1 MSASHIA
8 EGAALQPA
16 ALAELATNFERRL
29 SNIGAQL
36 DPSWSTH
43 LGRKWPVL
51 QCMNDAALSNA
62 TLRLLLLHE
71 CASVPEAARLSTPEG
86 YVTLLPRDALHQAL
100 AALALACRPGVLR
113 CCIDR
118 DARTALAGSLG
129 GFFEPLLALSALGAP
144 VSAEAAAWSPL
155 HWTCRG
161 CVDWMAMLR
170 PEDDLLRRLVCLSL
184 PAGLLGMH
192 RRAAG
197 ARAQWRP
204 PRAIGE
210 LRAGGVA
217 WPC

>member
-1 MSASHIA
+1 MSASYIA
-8 EGAALQPA
+8 EGSAPQPA
-16 ALAELATNFERRL
+16 ALAELAANFQRRL
-29 SNIGAQL
+29 SNLGAQM
-36 DPSWSTH
+36 DPSWSAP
-43 LGRKWPVL
+43 LRRKWPVL
-51 QCMNDAALSNA
+51 QCMNDPALSNA
-62 TLRLLLLHE
+62 TLRVLLLHE
-71 CASVPEAARLSTPEG
+71 CPSVPEAARLSTPEG

-118 DARTALAGSLG
+118 DARASLAGALG
-129 GFFEPLLALSALGAP
+129 GFFEPLLAMSGLGAP

-161 CVDWMAMLR
+161 CVDWMAMTR
-170 PEDDLLRRLVCLSL
+170 PDDELLRRLVCLSL

-192 RRAAG
+192 RRGAR

-204 PRAIGE
+204 PRALGH
-210 LRAGGVA
+210 LRASGVT